1 MVRRNLK
8 QLAVYDTKE
17 ELDSVP
23 FDCLRNLYLDKP
35 SEIIYFTKEK
45 KLYGIVCTREATS
58 GGEIMP
64 INKSFTSVQEGDIIK
79 ALRTFQAKKTRIHKI
94 PIVNEQ
100 GELVGDYSYWDDM
113 LYIERNQSRLMHKE
127 AVKKVLGV
135 YNKIYVVKPVNDK
148 ISVYVQ
154 LTNHLERFGIEY
166 ISLDKEQI
174 AGKLSEEACF
184 IFVDEDERRG
194 TERLF
199 QIEPCL
205 HDIRGKYI
213 YEYDML
219 ASGFNNLKFVT
230 YKSLMAQIMCNN
242 QFEKL
247 QINKPDNVYNDLVDD
262 KVTFLL
268 SKLNK
273 KGVKCFGLYNFE
285 DKDVMSDYCI
295 EFQNEVKERM
305 AKFPRRLKTPWPQ
318 QNENPE
324 FFGDLYQNED
334 YEKEIVQ
341 RETFLPLTAYKYK
354 HGIEGKYCNTKNGRR
369 ITCFQPEEYI
379 GTIYTF
385 GRCMMLGVY
394 VEDQNTITSFLQKKL
409 MEEGYAYRVENCADM
424 VRADCSIDERLQEID
439 KLCTND
445 IIVFFSSPPHR
456 VVNIQGMALENIYEK
471 HKIPSTWVEDT
482 EYGHCNH
489 KANRIIADEI
499 LEMIKPCLNKSEADN
514 EEVQFDIHEEMKD
527 YVYHRYIE
535 HYFLNFDGEKYAT
548 IGAIVMDCD
557 PFTVEHRYWVEWASR
572 QVDFLIL
579 FIYERD
585 VLTFSF
591 EERYMMVMEGTKDI
605 DNIMVVPSGA
615 CIVSEVTFLEYFY
628 GDKNAVIYNARY
640 DIDVFADY
648 IATQL
653 NITHRFV
660 VRESERESVEIYNE
674 EMKKILPSKGIS
686 CVEIPPIS
694 QEQRVCASKVIK
706 CLRNK
711 EYDKAFELLPETT
724 KKHIMEHLNLTEVV
738 KSQEGGAV
746 SE

>member
-1 MVRRNLK
+1 MIRRDIA

-23 FDCLRNLYLDKP
+23 FDCLRNLYLDKT
-35 SEIIYFTKEK
+35 SEIIYFTREK
-45 KLYGIVCTREATS
+45 ILYGIVCTREAIS
-58 GGEIMP
+58 GKEVIT
-64 INKSFTSVQEGDIIK
+64 INKSFTAVQEGDIIK
-79 ALRTFQAKKTRIHKI
+79 ACRTFQARKTRIHKI

-100 GELVGDYSYWDDM
+100 GELVGDYSCWDDM
-113 LYIERNQSRLMHKE
+113 LYIERNQNRLMQKE
-127 AVKKVLGV
+127 SVKKVLEI
-135 YNKIYVVKPVNDK
+135 YNKIYVVQPIAYK
-148 ISVYVQ
+148 ISVYMQ
-154 LTNHLERFGIEY
+154 LTSHLDHFGIEY
-166 ISLDKEQI
+166 IPLDKEQI
-174 AGKLSEEACF
+174 AGKLLENACF

-194 TERLF
+194 TECLF
-199 QIEPCL
+199 HIEPCFY
-205 HDIRGKYI
+205 DIRGKYI

-230 YKSLMAQIMCNN
+230 YKSLMVQIMYNN

-247 QINKPDNVYNDLVDD
+247 QIKKPDNVYSDLVDD

-268 SKLNK
+268 SALEK

-285 DKDVMSDYCI
+285 DKDVISDYCMK
-295 EFQNEVKERM
+295 FQKEVRDRI

-318 QNENPE
+318 QSENPD

-341 RETFLPLTAYKYK
+341 RETFLPLTAYEYK
-354 HGIEGKYCNTKNGRR
+354 NGIAGKYCNARNGRR
-369 ITCFQPEEYI
+369 VTCFQPEEYI

-394 VEDQNTITSFLQKKL
+394 AEDQNTITSILQKKL

-439 KLCTND
+439 KFHAND

-456 VVNIQGMALENIYEK
+456 VVNIQGIALEKVYEK
-471 HKIPSTWVEDT
+471 HQIPSVWVEDT

-489 KANRIIADEI
+489 KANQIIADEI
-499 LEMIKPCLNKSEADN
+499 LKMIKPCLINKLEANDIVIN
-514 EEVQFDIHEEMKD
+514 DEEVQFCIREEMKD

-535 HYFLNFDGEKYAT
+535 HYFSSFNGEKYAT
-548 IGAIVMDCD
+548 VGAIVMECD
-557 PFTVEHRYWVEWASR
+557 PFSIEHRHWIEWASR

-579 FIYERD
+579 FVYERD

-591 EERYMMVMEGTKDI
+591 EERYKMAIEGTRDI
-605 DNIMVVPSGA
+605 DNIMVVPSGP
-615 CIVSEVTFLEYFY
+615 CIISEVTFLEYFY

-640 DIDVFADY
+640 DINVFADY
-648 IATQL
+648 IAKQL
-653 NITHRFV
+653 HITHRFV
-660 VRESERESVEIYNE
+660 GKESERASVKIYNE
-674 EMKKILPSKGIS
+674 EMKKILPEKEIS
-686 CVEIPPIS
+686 CVEMPAMP
-694 QEQRVCASKVIK
+694 QGKDVCAPKVIK
-706 CLRNK
+706 YLKNK

-724 KKHIMEHLNLTEVV
+724 KEHIMNQLHLTEEL
-738 KSQEGGAV
+738 KK
-746 SE
+746 